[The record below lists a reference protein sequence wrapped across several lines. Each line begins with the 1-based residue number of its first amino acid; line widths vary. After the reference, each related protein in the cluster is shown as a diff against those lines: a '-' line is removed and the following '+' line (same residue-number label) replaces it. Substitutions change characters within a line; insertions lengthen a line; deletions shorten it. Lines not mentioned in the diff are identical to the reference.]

1 MKTKSFAETIFNK
14 NNCLFSNRSDFGR
27 TGAADRTS
35 TRPNPLIKK
44 TITYG
49 PSNLVEMFRERHF
62 WSQTRSQGNP
72 HGSEAVL
79 KNHHCGAASV
89 GECNMKICFY

>member
-14 NNCLFSNRSDFGR
+14 NSRLFSNLGDFGR

-35 TRPNPLIKK
+35 TRPNPFIKK

-49 PSNLVEMFRERHF
+49 PSNLVEMLRERHF
-62 WSQTRSQGNP
+62 WSQPRSQGNP

-79 KNHHCGAASV
+79 KNHHCGAVSV
-89 GECNMKICFY
+89 GEYNMNIFFY